1 VPKRGMDELDLLKR
15 LGQTGEPDRSGES
28 RARALLLRRISDSGR
43 RRPWRPFH
51 LRLGLALALALL
63 VGSGFGFA
71 LGTASTPS
79 GDAASAGAGLGFL
92 PARGWN
98 VVQAATEA
106 TQVQEAISI
115 AANLP
120 ISRDDVAAR
129 LPYSTMLTLPPNGVV
144 IVASFTARGNKWRD
158 QSYPRHALPLRLR
171 DAAAGSIQVR
181 PESPLGQYQL
191 QAAVNGHNVDVNVY
205 FGTPYPAPALITA
218 AQRQLDRLV
227 VRSSMVSDR
236 AAERAFPIQAA
247 GTGVAAPLRTAVRV
261 VDRRFVCTLV
271 APLGTTR
278 DLDVVAS
285 PRVIDPYWNITT
297 PAFIGSSSG
306 RVLAGPV
313 SDRSNLVFVRARPHH
328 FRDRTLPPGVYVNLA
343 SCSRTSK
350 AIELTSRGLPGPSVQ
365 FHQDAECAL
374 RGRVLVRVR
383 ASLQTAA
390 AWRPIQEGYVGAQAN
405 VRDAQ
410 LAVKSERTGKPLAF
424 MQLGAAGKTRS
435 WVVRGCS

>member
-1 VPKRGMDELDLLKR
+1 VPDDRMDELDLLR
-15 LGQTGEPDRSGES
+15 GLGQADEPDPSSEA
-28 RARALLLRRISDSGR
+28 RARALLERRISGFGR

-98 VVQAATEA
+98 VLQAATQA
-106 TQVQEAISI
+106 TQVQEAIAI
-115 AANLP
+115 AANVP
-120 ISRDDVAAR
+120 ISRDDAAAR

-144 IVASFTARGNKWRD
+144 IVANFTARGNKWRD

-205 FGTPYPAPALITA
+205 FGTPHPAPALITA
-218 AQRQLDRLV
+218 AQRQLDRMV
-227 VRSSMVSDR
+227 VRSARASDR
-236 AAERAFPIQAA
+236 AAERAFPIRAA
-247 GTGVAAPLRTAVRV
+247 GTGVVTPVRV
-261 VDRRFVCTLV
+261 SVRVIDRRLTCNLV
-271 APLGTTR
+271 SPLGSTR
-278 DLDVVAS
+278 DLDVIAS
-285 PRVIDPYWNITT
+285 PPYVDRFRNFSI
-297 PAFIGSSSG
+297 PAFLGSSSG

-313 SDRSNLVFVRARPHH
+313 SDRANLVFVRARPHNV
-328 FRDRTLPPGVYVNLA
+328 FGRNLPPGVYANMT
-343 SCSRTSK
+343 SCSATGK
-350 AIELTSRGLPGPSVQ
+350 AIALSSRGLPGPPVQ
-365 FHQDAECAL
+365 FEQVAECEL
-374 RGRVLVRVR
+374 RGRVLIRVR
-383 ASLQTAA
+383 ASLQTSA

-405 VRDAQ
+405 VREAK
-410 LAVKSERTGKPLAF
+410 LAVRSERTGRALAF
-424 MQLGAAGKTRS
+424 MELGAAGKTRS
-435 WVVRGCS
+435 WVSRGCS

>member
-1 VPKRGMDELDLLKR
+1 MDELDLLKR
-15 LGQTGEPDRSGES
+15 LSQAEEPDPSSES
-28 RARALLLRRISDSGR
+28 RARALLERRISGFGRR

-98 VVQAATEA
+98 VLQAATQA
-106 TQVQEAISI
+106 TQVQEAIAI
-115 AANLP
+115 AANVP
-120 ISRDDVAAR
+120 ISRDDAAAR

-171 DAAAGSIQVR
+171 DAVAGSIQVR

-205 FGTPYPAPALITA
+205 FGTPYPAPRLVTA

-227 VRSSMVSDR
+227 VRSSRSVDR

-247 GTGVAAPLRTAVRV
+247 RAAVATRMRKAARV
-261 VDRRFVCTLV
+261 IDRRLVCTLSS
-271 APLGTTR
+271 PLGTSR
-278 DLDVVAS
+278 DLDVMAS
-285 PRVIDPYWNITT
+285 PPYVDRFRNFNL
-297 PAFIGSSSG
+297 PAFLGSSSG

-313 SDRSNLVFVRARPHH
+313 SDQANLVFVRARPNH
-328 FRDRTLPPGVYVNLA
+328 FPGRNLPPGVYANME
-343 SCSRTSK
+343 SCSATGKTVALSP
-350 AIELTSRGLPGPSVQ
+350 AGLPGPPIRFEQ
-365 FHQDAECAL
+365 GAECAL

-383 ASLQTAA
+383 AALQTAA
-390 AWRPIQEGYVGAQAN
+390 AWRPIGEGYVGAQAN
-405 VRDAQ
+405 VREAR
-410 LAVKSERTGKPLAF
+410 LAVRSERTNKPLAY
-424 MQLGAAGKTRS
+424 MELGPAGKTRF
-435 WVVRGCS
+435 WVTPRCS